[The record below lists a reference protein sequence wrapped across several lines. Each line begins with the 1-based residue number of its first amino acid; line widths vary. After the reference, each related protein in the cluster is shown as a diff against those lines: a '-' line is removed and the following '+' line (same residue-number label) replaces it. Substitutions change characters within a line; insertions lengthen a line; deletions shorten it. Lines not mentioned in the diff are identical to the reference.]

1 MHRVIGLTKRVTRV
15 ANISH
20 VGGNDSNEKNQ
31 MNMKS
36 TLRRA
41 MHDSDYWVIEMDYV
55 DAQGNLSHR
64 VVSPIRFVGSDRFL
78 ALCLCRE
85 APRQFQLSHCQ
96 NVRLVP
102 AAGVLMPMPMETKTA
117 EPADTP
123 PLLAASDA
131 WQQPCLA

>member
-1 MHRVIGLTKRVTRV
+1 
-15 ANISH
+15 
-20 VGGNDSNEKNQ
+20 

-41 MHDSDYWVIEMDYV
+41 MQDSDFWVIEMDYV

-85 APRQFQLSHCQ
+85 APRQFQLSRCQ
-96 NVRLVP
+96 DVRLVP
-102 AAGVLMPMPMETKTA
+102 AAEVLMPMPIATTPAHTPSEMPANAVATSSEPFVAGMETTMVGQA
-117 EPADTP
+117 CMA
-123 PLLAASDA
+123 
-131 WQQPCLA
+131 